1 MTPAQSNDGF
11 LLRAR
16 FWQEW
21 AGNALYFPLLNL
33 LLEAVLSD
41 PFYALLSPTGTGLLA
56 ASLVQA
62 AALVRWPKRRLMGSL
77 LGPGLFTAIGVSL
90 YGWGF
95 LSAPNHTAYW
105 VFSLV
110 NGPLHAGPDSP
121 PGWQRTLSNL
131 LSALTRGLA
140 AAAMYYLLHIR
151 LDPAAALR
159 VPDFLAEPGHRFA
172 ALALF
177 ALGAMSGWA
186 AERLPPPAGME
197 QTQPTRRL
205 KPAAER
211 APAPEAALPG
221 LHRETRIVLVMNLRG
236 LAAWSEAHQ
245 PEETLSLLHRYSQTA
260 ASTLAQHNVLAMR
273 ERAGEVLAFFGEV
286 ENALQAALKLRL
298 QINALVRRQG
308 LSAGLGLHTGT
319 VLTGL
324 PPEQA
329 ALHADEAG
337 EAIETARG
345 IEAAAAPGELLVS
358 EPVRLALGATFR
370 AGPKRLLSLPG
381 REDAVVVY
389 PME

>member
-1 MTPAQSNDGF
+1 MILSQSNDGF
-11 LLRAR
+11 RLRTR

-33 LLEAVLSD
+33 LLEAVVSE
-41 PFYALLSPTGTGLLA
+41 PFYALLSPTGMGLLG

-62 AALVRWPKRRLMGSL
+62 GALVRWPKRRLMGNL
-77 LGPGLFTAIGVSL
+77 LGPGLFTIIGVSL
-90 YGWGF
+90 YGWEF
-95 LSAPNHTAYW
+95 LSVPNHTAYW

-110 NGPLHAGPDSP
+110 TGLLHPSSDSP
-121 PGWQRTLSNL
+121 PGWQRTLWNL
-131 LSALTRGLA
+131 PLTLTRGLA
-140 AAAMYYLLHIR
+140 ATAMYYLLHIR

-186 AERLPPPAGME
+186 TERLPAAGME
-197 QTQPTRRL
+197 KTQPTRL

-211 APAPEAALPG
+211 APAPEAPLAG
-221 LHRETRIVLVMNLRG
+221 LQREVRIVLVMNLRG

-245 PEETLSLLHRYSQTA
+245 PEETPSLLHRYSQTA
-260 ASTLAQHNVLAMR
+260 ASTLAQHGVLAMR
-273 ERAGEVLAFFGEV
+273 ARAGEVLAFFGEV

-298 QINALVRRQG
+298 QINALMRRQG
-308 LSAGLGLHTGT
+308 LSAGLGLHSGT

-329 ALHADEAG
+329 ALRADEAG
-337 EAIETARG
+337 ETIETARG

-381 REDAVVVY
+381 RQDAVVVY